1 VSKVAAVI
9 AAAGKGLRMGLGK
22 SKQFLHLGGHP
33 IIARTL
39 KVFEDSRVVDEVVLV
54 VGREDQSLA
63 QEIVTRYGLNKVR
76 ALVPGGKER
85 CHSVYQGLQ
94 ALSSNCSLVVV
105 HDGVRPFLT
114 WSLLSRAVEEA
125 KRSGSVAVG
134 VPVKDTIKI
143 CDQKGMVVET
153 PPREKLWAVQT
164 PQVFPRELLLDAY
177 EKALEIGLVATDDA
191 AILEY
196 FGHPVKII
204 MGDYSNI
211 KITTPEDLDLAAGIL
226 ERRRKNEGGDWL

>member
-1 VSKVAAVI
+1 
-9 AAAGKGLRMGLGK
+9 M
-22 SKQFLHLGGHP
+22 
-33 IIARTL
+33 
-39 KVFEDSRVVDEVVLV
+39 VLV

-191 AILEY
+191 AILGILVTRLKSSWGLQQY
-196 FGHPVKII
+196 QDHH
-204 MGDYSNI
+204 S
-211 KITTPEDLDLAAGIL
+211 EDLDLAAGIWRGEGRMRVGIGYDVHPLVKDRPLVL
-226 ERRRKNEGGDWL
+226 ENYP